1 MFRFAGADT
10 AGFRTHDDTVGE
22 NFQMVGFQRRTRG
35 GDINDDIRLP
45 RRRRAFGG
53 TEAFDDAVKL
63 DAVLA

>member
-1 MFRFAGADT
+1 
-10 AGFRTHDDTVGE
+10 
-22 NFQMVGFQRRTRG
+22 MVGFQRRTRG